1 MQAGPQDRLTSSV
14 PVSVSEYHAL
24 ASRHVPVRFIG
35 IPGAHHM
42 PQDPVH
48 RELYYRA
55 IEDWV
60 VAHMQPSNRA
70 GSAAGTVARA
80 DTQRSVH

>member
-1 MQAGPQDRLTSSV
+1 SGTADITV
-14 PVSVSEYHAL
+14 PITESFALYHAL

-60 VAHMQPSNRA
+60 VGRMLPSPQHGWLQSSPGNASLRRHGA
-70 GSAAGTVARA
+70 
-80 DTQRSVH
+80 

>member
-1 MQAGPQDRLTSSV
+1 ESFAL
-14 PVSVSEYHAL
+14 YHAL

-60 VAHMQPSNRA
+60 VANMQPSNRA
-70 GSAAGTVARA
+70 GLPAAAVARA
-80 DTQRSVH
+80 DTRRSAH

>member
-1 MQAGPQDRLTSSV
+1 
-14 PVSVSEYHAL
+14 
-24 ASRHVPVRFIG
+24 VRFIG

-60 VAHMQPSNRA
+60 VAHMQPSNLA
-70 GSAAGTVARA
+70 GSAAGAVARA
-80 DTQRSVH
+80 DTRRSVH

>member
-1 MQAGPQDRLTSSV
+1 MPITESFAL
-14 PVSVSEYHAL
+14 YHAL

-60 VAHMQPSNRA
+60 VARMQPSNRV
-70 GSAAGTVARA
+70 GSARV
-80 DTQRSVH
+80 RSHGPTLDAPLTDPEQ